1 MCAPVSAQ
9 KSGALADL
17 DKSCHPLMLPHAHA
31 SGCLHLSQRH
41 AHRPLHALIAAEEA
55 EGLTTSATCLKSHN
69 GLRLILI
76 WCRKAGFPTEEF

>member
-17 DKSCHPLMLPHAHA
+17 DKSCHPFMLPHAHA
-31 SGCLHLSQRH
+31 SECLHLSQWH
-41 AHRPLHALIAAEEA
+41 AHRPLHSLIAAEEA

-69 GLRLILI
+69 GLWLILI
-76 WCRKAGFPTEEF
+76 RCHKAEFPNEEF